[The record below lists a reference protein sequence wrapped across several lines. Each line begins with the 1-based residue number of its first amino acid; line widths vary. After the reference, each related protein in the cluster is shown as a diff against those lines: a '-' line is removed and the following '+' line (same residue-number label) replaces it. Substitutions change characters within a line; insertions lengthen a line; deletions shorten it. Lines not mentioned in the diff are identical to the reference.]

1 MNPYKQIRQDA
12 GMTIS
17 QMAAYFGINERT
29 VRRYEDGTRNAGGA
43 VKRLYGLL
51 NGENKT
57 IDGLKE

>member
-17 QMAAYFGINERT
+17 QMAEYLGINQRT

-43 VKRLYGLL
+43 VIRLYEMLVKNRL
-51 NGENKT
+51 T
-57 IDGLKE
+57 D